1 MPTNA
6 LDLENVDFGD
16 GNGLCDFVDP
26 STNQPYGTFSRDGY
40 RWIQCRV
47 VAQPGFYNLSV
58 VVGNGVGRAWQHS
71 HSFYLG
77 PMGRLIMFE
86 VFPGWYS
93 VSLHIDVCYSQT
105 CILPYVQHCM
115 KALSVL
121 CVYVMTPPTCL
132 YSFEHDYYPID
143 IIYLV

>member
-6 LDLENVDFGD
+6 LDLESVSFGD
-16 GNGLCDFVDP
+16 GSGLCDTVNP
-26 STNQPYGTFSRDGY
+26 STNQPYGTYSRDGY
-40 RWIQCRV
+40 RWTQCRV

-86 VFPGWYS
+86 VFPGQYNTC
-93 VSLHIDVCYSQT
+93 LHAWMCTSIA
-105 CILPYVQHCM
+105 HCM
-115 KALSVL
+115 MSLSVPCL
-121 CVYVMTPPTCL
+121 HDINSSYILACVTLSMAVALLP
-132 YSFEHDYYPID
+132 
-143 IIYLV
+143 